1 LHGIDKHYIIKLANK
16 FLGGYKLP
24 RNPFNFDHKKATQI
38 LNYFA
43 IKAGGKINKMKALKL
58 IFLTD
63 RYHLRKYGRLVTN
76 DFYVAMK
83 LGPIP
88 STIMDIAEIDKYLN
102 RNYKNYALKYIK
114 ALDDGNTLESI
125 NSYDDSLFS
134 NSDVEALEFSW
145 NTFGHFDQWGI
156 SDFTHNYPEWEKHE
170 KAIRSGS
177 KVKDI
182 ILEDFFKDPDSDNIN
197 KCYELDDNER
207 KLRREQLAELT
218 YLEAL
223 WR

>member
-1 LHGIDKHYIIKLANK
+1 M
-16 FLGGYKLP
+16 P

-38 LNYFA
+38 INYFA

-58 IFLTD
+58 IFLAD

-76 DFYVAMK
+76 DSYVAMK

-88 STIMDIAEIDKYLN
+88 STIMDIAEIDRFLN
-102 RNYKNYALKYIK
+102 RNFKIYAEKYFK
-114 ALDDGNTLESI
+114 VTNNNNTLESI
-125 NSYDDSLFS
+125 KNIDDNYFS
-134 NSDVEALEFSW
+134 DSDIEALDFSW
-145 NTFGHFDQWGI
+145 NNFGHLDQWGI

-170 KAIRSGS
+170 KAIRAGT
-177 KVKDI
+177 KARDI
-182 ILEDFFKDPDSDNIN
+182 TLEDFFKDPSNDNIN

-207 KLRREQLAELT
+207 KFRREQLTELA
-218 YLEAL
+218 YLEEL